1 MHAEHAIRL
10 LLVEDHPVVLWGLKS
25 LMLHE
30 SDVEVVGEATTK
42 VSALAQ
48 ATRLAPDLILLPY
61 RLGGEYTGLQLGAAL
76 RGVCTAKIVIYTAF
90 PHQVNSAD
98 LDAAD
103 DVILLPKTSGAR
115 DLMDV
120 IRRSL
125 GRGPDPSLDSARAL
139 AALESPESRL
149 TDRERE
155 ILHLVLRRH
164 TNAQI
169 GRALHIEISTV
180 KTHVKHVLRKL
191 GLQSRRE
198 LFDEAVLAT
207 PSG

>member
-1 MHAEHAIRL
+1 MHAEHTIRL

-30 SDVEVVGEATTK
+30 SDVEVVGEASTK
-42 VSALAQ
+42 AAALAQ
-48 ATRLAPDLILLPY
+48 AARLSPDLILLPY

-76 RGVCTAKIVIYTAF
+76 RGVCTARIVIYTAF
-90 PHQVNSAD
+90 AHQVNSAE
-98 LDAAD
+98 LEAAD

-125 GRGPDPSLDSARAL
+125 GRGADPSLEAARAL
-139 AALESPESRL
+139 AALESPEGRL
-149 TDRERE
+149 TERE
-155 ILHLVLRRH
+155 KEILDLVLRRH

-169 GRALHIEISTV
+169 GRALHIEVSTV
-180 KTHVKHVLRKL
+180 KTHVKHLLRKL
-191 GLQSRRE
+191 GVQSRRD
-198 LFDEAVLAT
+198 LFDEAIPAT
-207 PSG
+207 SPG